1 MLDERKV
8 KLMTKL
14 ALYEETHGKEDFK
27 ISSYYRKVYAS
38 LHVIYAFLSVSVGYV
53 CLVGVLLL
61 AGVENI
67 MGNLSNG
74 LIIFLFLIILAGYVG
89 VVIVY
94 CGIASHI
101 YNEKHKKARK
111 RVKRYNHNLIQLL
124 KMYEKEKR

>member
-8 KLMTKL
+8 KLMTKI
-14 ALYEETHGKEDFK
+14 ALYEETYGKEDFK
-27 ISSYYRKVYAS
+27 ISSYYRKDYAS
-38 LHVIYAFLSVSVGYV
+38 LHVISAFLSVSVGYV
-53 CLVGVLLL
+53 CLVALLLL
-61 AGVENI
+61 AGVEDI
-67 MGNLSNG
+67 MSNMSNG
-74 LIIFLFLIILAGYVG
+74 LILFLFLIILAGYVG

-111 RVKRYNHNLIQLL
+111 RVKKYNHNLIQLL

>member
-27 ISSYYRKVYAS
+27 ISSYYRKGYAS